1 MSDSID
7 YGNLL
12 NDFISLTGSN
22 EEEAL
27 NWLDI
32 SNYQLQTAIELY
44 FSNHHQPSSSSNANQ
59 QKQSNKISLQDDDY
73 VREPDTVKRQRLVS
87 DIAFLGYN

>member
-1 MSDSID
+1 MSESID

-32 SNYQLQTAIELY
+32 SNYQLQL
-44 FSNHHQPSSSSNANQ
+44 H
-59 QKQSNKISLQDDDY
+59 
-73 VREPDTVKRQRLVS
+73 
-87 DIAFLGYN
+87 